1 MIDYL
6 RNLFTFEDLRRRI
19 IYTLLMFAIYRLGS
33 HIPIPGIDVQ
43 ALEDFFRSLQGTL
56 FNLYDIFSGGNLSRM
71 TVFALGVMPYI
82 SASIMMQLLT
92 VAIPELQRLA
102 KEEGDYGR
110 YKINEYTKYLTLFV
124 AFIQSVGIAF
134 WLQNQT
140 SPRGFPVVPET
151 GFLFIFVTVLTL
163 VSGTMFLV
171 WIGERITEKGI
182 GNGMSLLIFAGIVAR
197 FPNAVVGL
205 IDRLKTGD
213 LTPFAV
219 AGAAIM
225 VIAVIIGIAY
235 IHEAERRIPVQ
246 YPRRVVGRQEFRGG
260 STYLPIKINPA
271 GVIPIIF
278 AQSILIIPSSV
289 LAFIQHPIAQ
299 VLHDAFNPTS
309 MLYNFLYVIFIVF
322 FTYFYTAVLI
332 NPVEVA
338 DNLRKGGAF
347 VPGVRPG
354 LETQRFLEQVINRL
368 VFVGA
373 IFLSV
378 VAIIPLFISLWL
390 NVPFYFGGTTALIV
404 VGVALDTM
412 KQIEAN
418 LLTKKYKGFIRRRVA
433 R

>member
-6 RNLFTFEDLRRRI
+6 KNLFTFEDLRKRLL
-19 IYTLLMFAIYRLGS
+19 YTLLMFAIYRLGS
-33 HIPIPGIDVQ
+33 HIPIPGVDAQ
-43 ALEDFFRSLQGTL
+43 ALEDFFRSISGTL

-124 AFIQSVGIAF
+124 AFIQSIGISF

-140 SPRGFPVVPET
+140 SPRGFPVVPDA
-151 GFLFIFVTVLTL
+151 GFLFIFVAVLTL
-163 VSGTMFLV
+163 VAGTMFLV
-171 WIGERITEKGI
+171 WMGERITEKGI
-182 GNGMSLLIFAGIVAR
+182 GNGMSLLIFAGIVAS
-197 FPNAVVGL
+197 FPNSVVSL
-205 IDRLKTGD
+205 VQRLQTGD

-219 AGAAIM
+219 AGAVIM
-225 VIAVIIGIAY
+225 VIAVIIGIVY

-246 YPRRVVGRQEFRGG
+246 YPRRVVGRQEYRGG
-260 STYLPIKINPA
+260 QSYLPIKINPA

-278 AQSILIIPSSV
+278 AQSLLIIPSSV
-289 LAFIQHPIAQ
+289 LGFIDNPITQA
-299 VLHDAFNPTS
+299 LHDAFNPTS
-309 MLYNFLYVIFIVF
+309 IFYNFLYVVLIVF

-354 LETQRFLEQVINRL
+354 QETQRFLEQVINRL

-373 IFLSV
+373 LFLSV
-378 VAIIPLFISLWL
+378 VAIIPLFISLSL

-404 VGVALDTM
+404 VGVALDTL
-412 KQIEAN
+412 KQVEAN
-418 LLTKKYKGFIRRRVA
+418 LLTKKYKGYIRKRRR
-433 R
+433 

>member
-1 MIDYL
+1 VIDYL
-6 RNLFTFEDLRRRI
+6 KNIFVFEDLRKRFL
-19 IYTLLMFAIYRLGS
+19 YTLFMFAIYRLGS

-43 ALEDFFRSLQGTL
+43 ALEDFFKSLEGTL

-124 AFIQSVGIAF
+124 AFIQSIGIAF

-151 GFLFIFVTVLTL
+151 GFLFIMVAVLTL
-163 VSGTMFLV
+163 VAGTMFLV
-171 WIGERITEKGI
+171 WMGERITEKGI
-182 GNGMSLLIFAGIVAR
+182 GNGMSLLIFAGIVAS
-197 FPNAVVGL
+197 FPNAVISLV
-205 IDRLKTGD
+205 DRLRNGD
-213 LTPFAV
+213 ITPFAV
-219 AGAAIM
+219 AGATVM
-225 VIAVIIGIAY
+225 VLLVIVGIVY

-278 AQSILIIPSSV
+278 AQSLLIIPSSV
-289 LAFIQHPIAQ
+289 LTFIQHPIAQ
-299 VLHDAFNPTS
+299 AIYDAFNPTS
-309 MLYNFLYVIFIVF
+309 FLYNFFYVMLIVF
-322 FTYFYTAVLI
+322 FTYFYTAVMI

-338 DNLRKGGAF
+338 DNLRKSGAF
-347 VPGVRPG
+347 IPGVRPG
-354 LETQRFLEQVINRL
+354 IETQKFLETVINRL

-378 VAIIPLFISLWL
+378 VAIIPLFISLQL

-404 VGVALDTM
+404 VGVALDTL

-418 LLTKKYKGFIRRRVA
+418 LLTKKFKGMVRRR

>member
-6 RNLFTFEDLRRRI
+6 KNIFAFEDLRRRFLF
-19 IYTLLMFAIYRLGS
+19 TLFMFAIYRLGS

-56 FNLYDIFSGGNLSRM
+56 FNLYNIFSGGNLGRM

-92 VAIPELQRLA
+92 VAVPELQRLA

-124 AFIQSVGIAF
+124 AFVQSIGIAF

-140 SPRGFPVVPET
+140 SPRGFPVVPDA
-151 GFLFIFVTVLTL
+151 GFLFVFVAVLSL
-163 VSGTMFLV
+163 VAGTMFLV

-182 GNGMSLLIFAGIVAR
+182 GNGMSLLIFAGIVAG
-197 FPNAVVGL
+197 FPNSVVSL
-205 IDRLKTGD
+205 IDRLKGGD
-213 LTPFAV
+213 ITPFTA
-219 AGAAIM
+219 AGVLVM
-225 VIAVIIGIAY
+225 VILVIIGIVY
-235 IHEAERRIPVQ
+235 IQEAERRIPVQ

-278 AQSILIIPSSV
+278 AQSLLIIPSSV

-299 VLHDAFNPTS
+299 AIHDAFNPTS
-309 MLYNFLYVIFIVF
+309 LFYNFLYVVLIVF
-322 FTYFYTAVLI
+322 FTYFYTAVMI

-347 VPGVRPG
+347 VPGIRPG
-354 LETQRFLEQVINRL
+354 LETQKFLETIINRL

-373 IFLSV
+373 LFLSV
-378 VAIIPLFISLWL
+378 VAIIPLFISLQL
-390 NVPFYFGGTTALIV
+390 QVPFYFGGTTALIV
-404 VGVALDTM
+404 VGVALETL

-418 LLTKKYKGFIRRRVA
+418 LLTKKYKGYVRRR